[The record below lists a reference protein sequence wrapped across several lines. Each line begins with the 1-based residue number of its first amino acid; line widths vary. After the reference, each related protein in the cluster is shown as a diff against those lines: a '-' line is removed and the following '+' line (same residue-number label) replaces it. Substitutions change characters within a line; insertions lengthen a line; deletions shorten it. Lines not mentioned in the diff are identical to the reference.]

1 MIIMKTKTVK
11 TVRSARK
18 PDFVVDWTNIEM
30 YLDVP
35 YETAQG
41 KIRAGLPISQ
51 DEADVIEKMGFM
63 TAADIVD
70 TMLNEAEKH
79 TTYIEDDKLAD
90 DMLKLIKKYQT
101 KKQPWYKRFWRWITF
116 RKNK

>member
-1 MIIMKTKTVK
+1 MIIMKTVKKTKKVTK
-11 TVRSARK
+11 K
-18 PDFVVDWTNIEM
+18 PDFVVDWTNIET
-30 YLDVP
+30 YLDIP

-63 TAADIVD
+63 TAVDAVDI
-70 TMLNEAEKH
+70 MLNEAEKH

-116 RKNK
+116 RSNK

>member
-1 MIIMKTKTVK
+1 MIIMKTKTIKK
-11 TVRSARK
+11 TKKVTKK
-18 PDFVVDWTNIEM
+18 PDFVVDWTNIET
-30 YLDVP
+30 YLDIP

-51 DEADVIEKMGFM
+51 EEADVIEKMGFM
-63 TAADIVD
+63 TAADVVD

-90 DMLKLIKKYQT
+90 DMIKLIKKYQN

-116 RKNK
+116 RK

>member
-1 MIIMKTKTVK
+1 MKTKTSKKVVK
-11 TVRSARK
+11 KTKK
-18 PDFVVDWTNIEM
+18 PDFVVDWTNIDS
-30 YLDVP
+30 YLDIP

-41 KIRAGLPISQ
+41 KIRAGLPITQ
-51 DEADVIEKMGFM
+51 EEADVIEKMGFV
-63 TAADIVD
+63 TAVD
-70 TMLNEAEKH
+70 VVNMMVNEVDAH

-90 DMLKLIKKYQT
+90 KLIKEIKKYIN

>member
-1 MIIMKTKTVK
+1 MKTKTIKK
-11 TVRSARK
+11 TKKVTKK
-18 PDFVVDWTNIEM
+18 PDFVVDWTNVET
-30 YLDVP
+30 YLDIP

-51 DEADVIEKMGFM
+51 EEADVIEKMGFM

-79 TTYIEDDKLAD
+79 TTYIEDDELAD
-90 DMLKLIKKYQT
+90 KLIKEIKKYT
-101 KKQPWYKRFWRWITF
+101 IKKKQPWYKRFWRWITF
-116 RKNK
+116 RSNK